1 MVTYTLKYI
10 KGTQAFFDYTQDINM
25 NFTVEKAKAS
35 ATGSGGGKMV
45 YDMPTNYITDTT
57 GDITLDM
64 KMQMEGENWMRMNL
78 KAKTSVKA
86 KLL

>member
-1 MVTYTLKYI
+1 
-10 KGTQAFFDYTQDINM
+10 
-25 NFTVEKAKAS
+25 
-35 ATGSGGGKMV
+35 MV